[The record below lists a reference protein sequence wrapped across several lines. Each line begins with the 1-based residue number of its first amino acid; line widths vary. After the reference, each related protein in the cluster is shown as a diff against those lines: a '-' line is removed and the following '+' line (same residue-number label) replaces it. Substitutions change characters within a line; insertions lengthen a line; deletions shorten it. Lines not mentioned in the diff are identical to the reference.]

1 MKNKISR
8 WPLFFW
14 KMYSFSFDINPHKGN
29 KEMIPKH
36 TSTLDSYCVPGTG
49 RGTRLEPKQWAPKSD
64 GEGLLTE
71 PGLSVKGCSGWV
83 ITLFQARQDFGGE
96 IIGGGVQVSGLGAQ
110 DRVVIAEEDGG
121 GRAFG
126 MHHSAGVTL
135 PQAAGVV
142 QQGRKN
148 AGPGISLLGIESGL
162 QWDLQV
168 SFSCQIASSIQ
179 QGSNLV
185 GLLRGLIR

>member
-1 MKNKISR
+1 MKKKISR

-14 KMYSFSFDINPHKGN
+14 KMYSFSFDLSPHKEN

-36 TSTLDSYCVPGTG
+36 TSTLDSYCVSGTG
-49 RGTRLEPKQWAPKSD
+49 QGTGLEPKQWAPKSD

-71 PGLSVKGCSGWV
+71 PGLSVRGCSGCV

-96 IIGGGVQVSGLGAQ
+96 IIGEGVQMSGLGAQ
-110 DRVVIAEEDGG
+110 KDRVVIAEQDGG
-121 GRAFG
+121 GGGAFG
-126 MHHSAGVTL
+126 MHSSAGVTL
-135 PQAAGVV
+135 PKAAGMVP
-142 QQGRKN
+142 QGRKN

-168 SFSCQIASSIQ
+168 SYLFSAKSP
-179 QGSNLV
+179 
-185 GLLRGLIR
+185 LLYSRVLIL